1 MNHRE
6 RSKGLSP
13 SPIETP
19 AMASRAPELAVAMVI
34 ATATLSV
41 GCEPA
46 DEPGRSP
53 ETASDSV
60 MAATPSEEPLAQRQ
74 GPQSPPSRELRTELE
89 GLLRGPSTES
99 GAPDTSSWFSTETAD
114 ALRSVTVDSTGH
126 ATVDFHDLRPLI
138 PNASSSAGSTLL
150 LDELN
155 SAVFRVPGIRSV
167 EYRMEGSC
175 DRFWEWLQYACQ
187 TVTRASTAG

>member
-1 MNHRE
+1 MFSRALIGPHMSNV
-6 RSKGLSP
+6 
-13 SPIETP
+13 
-19 AMASRAPELAVAMVI
+19 MASPASELAAAIVI
-34 ATATLSV
+34 ATAFLSV

-53 ETASDSV
+53 QTGSDSAI
-60 MAATPSEEPLAQRQ
+60 AATPSEELPAQRQ
-74 GPQSPPSRELRTELE
+74 APQSPQSRDLRTELE
-89 GLLRGPSTES
+89 RLLRGPSAES
-99 GAPDTSSWFSTETAD
+99 GAPDTSSWFSAETAD